1 MLWVY
6 FFNFKGSRHVRG
18 FLNLSSV
25 LASYWG
31 LGGGGT
37 GGGAFG
43 KNRNDILFNFFNYF
57 FFNFFLFIIFQVNG
71 EDRGFTTQWW

>member
-1 MLWVY
+1 MLG
-6 FFNFKGSRHVRG
+6 GSSTSRVCWRHTG
-18 FLNLSSV
+18 EK
-25 LASYWG
+25 
-31 LGGGGT
+31 GGGGT